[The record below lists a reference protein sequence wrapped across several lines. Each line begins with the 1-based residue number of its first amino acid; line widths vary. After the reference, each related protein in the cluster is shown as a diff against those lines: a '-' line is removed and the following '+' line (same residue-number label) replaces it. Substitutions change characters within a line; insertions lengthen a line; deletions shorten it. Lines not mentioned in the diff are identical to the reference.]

1 LAQNLIFYYQNNSE
15 MYLKNISILSLSVI
29 LILSSCSGKK
39 EEEKTVYEN
48 TKFKEKDQNT
58 VQMSDK
64 QLQSIGLTTTTVQEK
79 TMQKLVR
86 LNGKVEI
93 EPSHI
98 SSISSIMGGHIKS
111 INVINGSHFS
121 KGQVLAVV
129 EDPQFIQL
137 QQDYLVTKAQLEF
150 ARLNLSRQKDLN
162 ITKATSDK
170 NLQTAQAD
178 YSTLNAT
185 LKGLEEKLRIIGIN
199 AKGLNSSNIS
209 SRINVYAPFSGFV
222 SKILVNNGQYIN
234 PSDTLFELI
243 NPSGLLLEL
252 KVFENDVNDVKI
264 GQEILVYNNQN
275 PDKKSTAKIVSIVPS
290 IENGGSSIAVAKLS
304 SPNPEFIKGMYIN
317 AEVTIN
323 SRFTIGLLNE
333 SVVSFES
340 KNYVFEDLGNKK
352 YKMIPVNVGISDDQF
367 TEILKADNLK
377 DKKIVQKGAYSLLM
391 ALKNKAE

>member
-1 LAQNLIFYYQNNSE
+1 

-64 QLQSIGLTTTTVQEK
+64 QLQSIGLTTTTIQEK
-79 TMQKLVR
+79 TMQKLIR

-93 EPSHI
+93 APSHI

-137 QQDYLVTKAQLEF
+137 QQDYLVTKAQLES
-150 ARLNLSRQKDLN
+150 ARLNLNRQKDLN

-170 NLQTAQAD
+170 TLQTAQAD

-199 AKGLNSSNIS
+199 AKGLNSSNIR

-252 KVFENDVNDVKI
+252 KMFENDVNDVKI

-304 SPNPEFIKGMYIN
+304 TPNPEFIKGMYIN

-323 SRFTIGLLNE
+323 SRFTIGLPNE

-352 YKMIPVNVGISDDQF
+352 YKMIPVNVGISDDSF
-367 TEILKADNLK
+367 TEILKAESLK
-377 DKKIVQKGAYSLLM
+377 DKKIVQKGAYGLLM
-391 ALKNKAE
+391 ALKNKTE

>member
-1 LAQNLIFYYQNNSE
+1 

-39 EEEKTVYEN
+39 KEEKTVYEN
-48 TKFKEKDQNT
+48 TKFKEKDQNM

-64 QLQSIGLTTTTVQEK
+64 QLQSIGLTTTTIQEK

-93 EPSHI
+93 APSHI

-137 QQDYLVTKAQLEF
+137 QQDYLVTKAQLES

-170 NLQTAQAD
+170 TLQTAQAD

-185 LKGLEEKLRIIGIN
+185 LKGLEEKLRMIGIN
-199 AKGLNSSNIS
+199 AKGLNSSNIR
-209 SRINVYAPFSGFV
+209 SRINIYAPFSGFV
-222 SKILVNNGQYIN
+222 STIFVKNGQYIN

-275 PDKKSTAKIVSIVPS
+275 PDKKSAAKIISIVPS
-290 IENGGSSIAVAKLS
+290 IENGGSSMSVAKLS

-323 SRFTIGLLNE
+323 SRFTIGLPNE

-340 KNYVFEDLGNKK
+340 KNYIFEDLGNKK

-377 DKKIVQKGAYSLLM
+377 DKKIVQKGAYGLLM

>member
-1 LAQNLIFYYQNNSE
+1 
-15 MYLKNISILSLSVI
+15 MYLKNIAIFSLSIII
-29 LILSSCSGKK
+29 LTLSSCSGKK

-58 VQMSDK
+58 VQLSDQQIK
-64 QLQSIGLTTTTVQEK
+64 SVGLTTTIIQEK

-93 EPSHI
+93 APSHI
-98 SSISSIMGGHIKS
+98 SSVSSIMGGHIKS
-111 INVINGSHFS
+111 INVINGSHFN

-129 EDPQFIQL
+129 EDQQFIQL
-137 QQDYLVTKAQLEF
+137 QQDYLVTKAQLES
-150 ARLNLSRQKDLN
+150 ARLNFNRQKDLN
-162 ITKATSDK
+162 TSKASSDK
-170 NLQTAQAD
+170 TLQTAQAD

-185 LKGLEEKLRIIGIN
+185 LKGLEEKLRMIGIN
-199 AKGLNSSNIS
+199 AKGLNSSNIR
-209 SRINVYAPFSGFV
+209 SRINIYAPFSGFV

-275 PDKKSTAKIVSIVPS
+275 PDKKSSAKTISIVPS
-290 IENGGSSIAVAKLS
+290 IENGGSSMAVAKLS

-317 AEVTIN
+317 AEVTVN
-323 SRFTIGLLNE
+323 SRFTIGLPNE
-333 SVVSFES
+333 SVVSFEN

-352 YKMIPVNVGISDDQF
+352 YKMIPVNTGITDDHF
-367 TEILKADNLK
+367 TEILKADHLK
-377 DKKIVQKGAYSLLM
+377 DKKIVRKGAYSLLM
-391 ALKNKAE
+391 LLKNKAE

>member
-1 LAQNLIFYYQNNSE
+1 MQNLIFYYQNNSE

-137 QQDYLVTKAQLEF
+137 QQDYLVTKAQLES
-150 ARLNLSRQKDLN
+150 ARLNLNRQKDLN

-170 NLQTAQAD
+170 TLQTAQAD

-199 AKGLNSSNIS
+199 AKGLNSSNIR
-209 SRINVYAPFSGFV
+209 SRINIYAPFNGFV

-243 NPSGLLLEL
+243 NPTGLLLEL

-275 PDKKSTAKIVSIVPS
+275 PDKKSTAKIVSIVPN

-304 SPNPEFIKGMYIN
+304 TPNPEFIKGMYIN

-323 SRFTIGLLNE
+323 SRFTIGLPNE

>member
-1 LAQNLIFYYQNNSE
+1 MS
-15 MYLKNISILSLSVI
+15 LKNISIFSLSLA

-58 VQMSDK
+58 VQLSAQQM
-64 QLQSIGLTTTTVQEK
+64 QAVGLTTTTVQEK

-93 EPSHI
+93 SPSHI

-137 QQDYLVTKAQLEF
+137 QQDYLVTKAQLES
-150 ARLNLSRQKDLN
+150 ARLNLIRQKDLN
-162 ITKATSDK
+162 TSKASSDK
-170 NLQTAQAD
+170 TLQTAQAD
-178 YSTLNAT
+178 HSTLNAT

-199 AKGLNSSNIS
+199 AKGLNSSNIR
-209 SRINVYAPFSGFV
+209 SRINVYAPFNGFV

-243 NPSGLLLEL
+243 DPTGLLLEL
-252 KVFENDVNDVKI
+252 KVFEKDVNDVKI
-264 GQEILVYNNQN
+264 GQEILVYNNQS
-275 PDKKSTAKIVSIVPS
+275 PEKKSNAKIISVVPS

-304 SPNPEFIKGMYIN
+304 TPNPDLIKGMYIN
-317 AEVTIN
+317 AEVTVN
-323 SRFTIGLLNE
+323 SRYTIGLPNE
-333 SVVSFES
+333 SVVSFEN
-340 KNYVFEDLGNKK
+340 KNYIFEELGNKK
-352 YKMIPVNVGISDDQF
+352 FKLVPVNTGISDDQF
-367 TEILKADNLK
+367 TEILKVENLR

-391 ALKNKAE
+391 LLKNKVE

>member
-1 LAQNLIFYYQNNSE
+1 
-15 MYLKNISILSLSVI
+15 MYLKNIAIFSLSII
-29 LILSSCSGKK
+29 LALTSCSGKK

-58 VQMSDK
+58 VQLSD
-64 QLQSIGLTTTTVQEK
+64 QQIQSVGLTTTMIQEK

-93 EPSHI
+93 APSHI
-98 SSISSIMGGHIKS
+98 SSVSSIMGGHIKS
-111 INVINGSHFS
+111 INVINGSHFN

-129 EDPQFIQL
+129 EDQQFIQL
-137 QQDYLVTKAQLEF
+137 QQDYLVTKAQLES
-150 ARLNLSRQKDLN
+150 ARLNFNRQKDLN
-162 ITKATSDK
+162 TSKASSDK
-170 NLQTAQAD
+170 TLQIAQAD

-185 LKGLEEKLRIIGIN
+185 LKGLEEKLRMIGIN
-199 AKGLNSSNIS
+199 AQGLNSSNIR
-209 SRINVYAPFSGFV
+209 SRINIYAPFSGFV
-222 SKILVNNGQYIN
+222 SKISVNNGQYIN

-275 PDKKSTAKIVSIVPS
+275 PDKKSAAKIISIVPS
-290 IENGGSSIAVAKLS
+290 IENGGSSMAVAKLS

-317 AEVTIN
+317 AEVTVN
-323 SRFTIGLLNE
+323 SRYTIGLPNE
-333 SVVSFES
+333 SVVSFEN
-340 KNYVFEDLGNKK
+340 KNYIFKDLGHKK
-352 YKMIPVNVGISDDQF
+352 YKMIPVNTGIADDHF
-367 TEILKADNLK
+367 TEILKADYLK

-391 ALKNKAE
+391 LLKNKAD

>member
-1 LAQNLIFYYQNNSE
+1 
-15 MYLKNISILSLSVI
+15 MYLKNILILSLSVI
-29 LILSSCSGKK
+29 LTLSSCSGKK

-64 QLQSIGLTTTTVQEK
+64 QLQSVGLTTTTVQEK

-93 EPSHI
+93 APSHI

-137 QQDYLVTKAQLEF
+137 QQDYLVTKAQLES
-150 ARLNLSRQKDLN
+150 ARLNLTRQKDLN

-170 NLQTAQAD
+170 TLQTAQAD

-185 LKGLEEKLRIIGIN
+185 LRGLEEKLRIIGID
-199 AKGLNSSNIS
+199 AKGLNSSNIK

-243 NPSGLLLEL
+243 NPAGMLLEL
-252 KVFENDVNDVKI
+252 KVFENDVNDIKI
-264 GQEILVYNNQN
+264 GQEILVYNNQS
-275 PDKKSTAKIVSIVPS
+275 PEKKSSAKIVSIVPS

-304 SPNPEFIKGMYIN
+304 SPNPEFIRGMYIN
-317 AEVTIN
+317 GEVSIN
-323 SRFTIGLLNE
+323 SRFTIGLPNE
-333 SVVSFES
+333 SIVSFEN
-340 KNYVFEDLGNKK
+340 KNYIFEDSGNKK

-367 TEILKADNLK
+367 TEILKADHLK

-391 ALKNKAE
+391 LLKNKAD